1 MNQIKIT
8 GPTGEKTMTLSRDRV
23 SLGRSKDN
31 DIVLADFSVSR
42 HHAFIEKAGE
52 ELVVEDNQSTNGI
65 FVNGQKVTRGPFR
78 VGDEL
83 TIGNFKIE
91 LTSTPFVSTS
101 GTFVRSLSDF
111 RMDFLMDPG
120 AKAPAA
126 AAPLKPG
133 EEEEKRAKM
142 LTILVRMARTLLT
155 TLDLDGVLNKIMD
168 VLFDAL
174 PADRAYILLK
184 IEGLLEPK
192 LVRSRTGPLAKE
204 ELPFSRTICDQ
215 VVNQKVSL
223 ITHDALADARFE
235 EGKSIRIHQIRAA
248 MCAPLWNQDNVIGMV
263 WVDSPTRVGTFS
275 TEDLDILTALA
286 NLAAVALERAML
298 TKSVEDEKRIRT
310 QLARYHSPA
319 IVDEIVK
326 GKEHTTSVLSAS
338 SVPDLTLLFAD
349 IVGFTT
355 MCEKIPLEK
364 TTETLNQFFSL
375 AAECI
380 FDHEGTLDKF
390 IGDCVMAFFGAPLP
404 QKDHADRGLAAA
416 MDLQR
421 RIAAWNRERE
431 SAGQQPIL
439 LRVGVHSG
447 PAIVGDFGSMR
458 RLEYTA
464 LGTTV
469 NVTSRLEEHV
479 AEPGRIVIS
488 EQTKDRLKGTYNLS
502 NMGQYALKGLAAK
515 INVYQVA
522 WEE

>member
-8 GPTGEKTMTLSRDRV
+8 GPTGEKTMTLGRDRV
-23 SLGRSKDN
+23 SVGRSKDN

-42 HHAFIEKAGE
+42 HHAYIEKAGE
-52 ELVVEDNQSTNGI
+52 EWIVEDNQSTNGI
-65 FVNGQKVTRGPFR
+65 FVNGQKTARGPFR

-91 LTSTPFVSTS
+91 LTKTPFVSTS

-111 RMDFLMDPG
+111 QMDFLLDPG
-120 AKAPAA
+120 AKTPQA

-133 EEEEKRAKM
+133 EEQEKRSKM

-155 TLDLDGVLNKIMD
+155 TTDLDGVLNKIMD

-192 LVRSRTGPLAKE
+192 LVRSRTGPLSKE

-263 WVDSPTRVGTFS
+263 YVDSPTRVGTFS
-275 TEDLDILTALA
+275 LEDLDILTALA

-298 TKSVEDEKRIRT
+298 TKSVEDEKRIKT

-326 GKEHTTSVLSAS
+326 GKERTTSVLTAS

-364 TTETLNQFFSL
+364 TTETLNQFFSI

-390 IGDCVMAFFGAPLP
+390 IGACVMAFFGAPMP
-404 QKDHADRGLAAA
+404 QKDHPDRGLAAA

-421 RIAAWNRERE
+421 RIAAWNRDRAA
-431 SAGQQPIL
+431 AGQPPIL
-439 LRVGVHSG
+439 LRVGVHTG

-479 AEPGRIVIS
+479 AEPGKIVIS